1 MNKLQNFVIIKI
13 RNNSW
18 CVPMN
23 YMKPNFKN
31 RFIFEEFDNNE
42 GNNKILKSCD
52 MFILSNILQKSYKL
66 L

>member
-1 MNKLQNFVIIKI
+1 MNKLQNFAIIKI

-18 CVPMN
+18 CVPMD

>member
-1 MNKLQNFVIIKI
+1 MKSLKNFAIIKI

-18 CVPMN
+18 CGPLD

-31 RFIFEEFDNNE
+31 RFILEEFDEE
-42 GNNKILKSCD
+42 GNNKILKSCN

>member
-1 MNKLQNFVIIKI
+1 MNKLQNFATIKI

-18 CVPMN
+18 SDVPMY

-31 RFIFEEFDNNE
+31 RFILKEFDEE

>member
-1 MNKLQNFVIIKI
+1 
-13 RNNSW
+13 
-18 CVPMN
+18 
-23 YMKPNFKN
+23 MKPNFKN
-31 RFIFEEFDNNE
+31 RFILKEFDEE